1 MTYKKNHNRFAKNKT
16 FKYSLVA
23 SAIIGLSTPVL
34 AEEEVNK
41 DEVEVIEVTG
51 IRGALITGA
60 ETKREANT
68 FVDSISAS
76 DANALPD
83 LSVAE
88 ALSRIPGVTTSR
100 FIGNNASNDFPSPE
114 GSGNLIRGL
123 SYVRSEFNGRDAFS
137 ADGGRA
143 LDWSAIPPQLVGG
156 VDVYKNQSADL
167 IEGGI
172 GGSINLRT
180 LNPFDKEE
188 GFGIISVDGVYTDL
202 REEVSPTFSVVLGDR
217 WQTNHG
223 EFGLLGSYSNSELKS
238 AINGFQVGAPT
249 PVTNPNADDG
259 SNIAIVPG
267 FQLRTN
273 EVDRERE
280 SIYLA
285 GQWQNKDD
293 TLEVLV
299 KYINVNNES
308 DQFERTFEH
317 FPDAETASQYNI
329 SDLELAPFTSDGIP
343 LCNGNNENPVGACDE
358 LMAVDA
364 GLMESGLVTS
374 SFRSWI
380 GAQGVEART
389 LGRSDVNTSET
400 DDISINVKWRPLD
413 NLAVEFDAHRTTA
426 ESSKREMWIGTQT
439 FLDYSFRPD
448 LDNPALEFFVNENH
462 TINSTFDEGTVQVP
476 FTTPTGPSDP
486 GGYSAIFADDQFRD
500 GEGEL
505 TAVKGDVTYF
515 LEDSNWF
522 ESVKFGARYSER
534 EQINKVKADNWT
546 GLNTPWD
553 GGLSPMN
560 AQEGAYYDVVDF
572 SDFFR
577 GGVVRGDDTSFVF
590 FGEDYIRNQTA
601 FFDLLKSEPD
611 YAPVQYDPLTNGDGS
626 VRRTADYKEVYAPDD
641 ISNVIEETINL
652 YAMVNF
658 AHDFDNDM
666 ILSGNVGVRY
676 VKNSL
681 SSDGTLSYAQFSED
695 TQGPITPEYPQ
706 SAEDRDHPRDFLPE
720 TAQYLEQGDV
730 DTTVDVDED
739 YFLPSLNVKLELND
753 EMLIR
758 FGASKAIT
766 RPDIQMLRASQSIE
780 ANTSRVEFPPLE
792 PDDPNFG
799 IAQGAQDIT
808 LQNINLKGGNPI
820 LMATEAI
827 NLDLSFEWYFENGG
841 YISTGIFKKDIENII
856 QEGTR
861 TISQI
866 TLDGQTVNNIYDGNV
881 NIADADIQGIEIAT
895 QYFFTDD
902 LPGFWGNFGF
912 QANYTYIDASQTS
925 PSSPPDTDGD
935 GIPDEQ
941 ANRFGVN
948 NLLGQSEHTA
958 NLIAIYQG
966 DDLETR
972 LAYNWRSEYLTDF
985 RDFVPGNPV
994 FQDAVGFLDFSVRYD
1009 LTESLNLSLLVA
1021 NILDTKSKSY
1031 QQIDESGQN
1040 YMRSSFLNDRRV
1052 QMGVTYQF

>member
-1 MTYKKNHNRFAKNKT
+1 MSNTKSLNRFAKNKT

-23 SAIIGLSTPVL
+23 TAIIGLTAPTF
-34 AEEEVNK
+34 AEETAKE
-41 DEVEVIEVTG
+41 DVEVIEVTG

-88 ALSRIPGVTTSR
+88 ALSRIPGITVSR
-100 FIGNNASNDFPSPE
+100 FIGNNSSNDFPSPE

-123 SYVRSEFNGRDAFS
+123 SYIRSEFNGRDAFS

-188 GFGIISVDGVYTDL
+188 GFATISVDGVYTDL
-202 REEVSPTFSVVLGDR
+202 REEFSPSFSIVLGDR
-217 WQTNHG
+217 WKTDHG
-223 EFGLLGSYSNSELKS
+223 EFGLLGSYSSSELKS
-238 AINGFQVGAPT
+238 GINGFQAGAPT
-249 PVTNPNADDG
+249 PVSNPLADDG
-259 SNIAIVPG
+259 STVAIVPG

-273 EVDRERE
+273 EVDRDRE

-285 GQWQNKDD
+285 GQWQNNDD

-317 FPDAETASQYNI
+317 FPDAETAGAYNI
-329 SDLELAPFTSDGIP
+329 SELELSPFTSEGIA

-400 DDISINVKWRPLD
+400 DDISINVKWRPSD
-413 NLAVEFDAHRTTA
+413 DLAIEFDAHRTTA
-426 ESSKREMWIGTQT
+426 ESSKREQWIGTQA
-439 FLDYSFRPD
+439 FLDYSYRPG
-448 LDNPALEFFVNENH
+448 LENPELEFFVNENH
-462 TINSTFDEGTVQVP
+462 TLNSTFDEGSVQVP
-476 FTTPTGPSDP
+476 FSTPTGPSDP

-505 TAVKGDVTYF
+505 IAVKTDVTYF
-515 LEDSNWF
+515 LEDNDWF

-534 EQINKVKADNWT
+534 EQINKVKEDNWT

-577 GGVVRGDDTSFVF
+577 GGVVKGQDTSFVF
-590 FGEDYIRNQTA
+590 FGEDYIRNQA
-601 FFDLLKSEPD
+601 SFFDLLKSEPD
-611 YAPVQYDPLTNGDGS
+611 YAPVQYDPLTNRDGS
-626 VRRTADYKEVYAPDD
+626 ERRTADYQEVYKPND
-641 ISNVIEETINL
+641 ISDVVEETINL

-666 ILSGNVGVRY
+666 DLSGNLGVRY

-681 SSDGTLSYAQFSED
+681 SSNGTLSYAQFSED

-706 SAEDRDHPRDFLPE
+706 SAEDRDHERDFLPE
-720 TAQYLEQGDV
+720 TAVFLEQGDV
-730 DTTVDVDED
+730 PATVDIDED
-739 YFLPSLNVKLELND
+739 YFLPSLNVKLNLND
-753 EMLIR
+753 DMLIR

-766 RPDIQMLRASQSIE
+766 RPEIQKLRASQSIE

-792 PDDPNFG
+792 ADDPNFG
-799 IAQGAQDIT
+799 INQGAQDIA

-820 LMATEAI
+820 LMATESI

-861 TISQI
+861 TISQV
-866 TLDGQTVNNIYDGNV
+866 TLDGQTVNNIYDGDINV
-881 NIADADIQGIEIAT
+881 ADADIQGVEIAT

-902 LPGFWGNFGF
+902 LPGFWANFGF

-925 PSSPPDTDGD
+925 PSSPPDTNGD

-941 ANRFGVN
+941 ANRFALD
-948 NLLGQSEHTA
+948 NLLGQSDHTA

-972 LAYNWRSEYLTDF
+972 LAYTWRSEYLTDY

-994 FQDAVGFLDFSVRYD
+994 FQEGGGILDLSIRYD
-1009 LTESLNLSLLVA
+1009 ITESLNLSMLAA
-1021 NILDTKSKSY
+1021 NILDAKSKSY
-1031 QQIDESGQN
+1031 QQIDESGQE
-1040 YMRSSFLNDRRV
+1040 YMRSSFLNDRRIQV
-1052 QMGVTYQF
+1052 GVTYQF

>member
-1 MTYKKNHNRFAKNKT
+1 MSYNKTPNRFTKNKT

-23 SAIIGLSTPVL
+23 SAIIGFSSPTF
-34 AEEEVNK
+34 AEEEVK
-41 DEVEVIEVTG
+41 KEDVEVIEVTG

-60 ETKREANT
+60 QTKREANT

-88 ALSRIPGVTTSR
+88 SLSRIPGITVSR
-100 FIGNNASNDFPSPE
+100 FIGNGASNDFPSPE

-123 SYVRSEFNGRDAFS
+123 SFIRSEFNGRDAFS

-143 LDWSAIPPQLVGG
+143 LDWSAVPPQLVGG

-188 GFGIISVDGVYTDL
+188 GFATLSLDGVYTDL
-202 REEVSPTFSVVLGDR
+202 REEVSPTFSLVLGDR
-217 WQTNHG
+217 WQNSKG
-223 EFGLLGSYSNSELKS
+223 ELGLLGSYSNSELQS
-238 AINGFQVGAPT
+238 GINGYQVGAPT
-249 PVTNPNADDG
+249 PVPNPLADDG
-259 SNIAIVPG
+259 STVAIVPG

-273 EVDRERE
+273 EIDRERE

-285 GQWQNKDD
+285 GQWKNKDD

-299 KYINVNNES
+299 KYVNVNNEI
-308 DQFERTFEH
+308 DEFERTFEH
-317 FPDAETASQYNI
+317 FPDAQNASTYTI
-329 SDLELAPFTSDGIP
+329 SDLELAPFTSDGIA
-343 LCNGNNENPVGACDE
+343 LCNGSEEDPVGACDE

-364 GLMESGLVTS
+364 GLMESGVITS
-374 SFRSWI
+374 NFRSWI
-380 GAQGVEART
+380 GAQGAEART
-389 LGRSDVNTSET
+389 LGRSDVKTSET
-400 DDISINVKWRPLD
+400 DDISINVNWRPSD
-413 NLAVEFDAHRTTA
+413 NLAIEFDAHRTTA
-426 ESSKREMWIGTQT
+426 ESSKREQWIGTQAY
-439 FLDYSFRPD
+439 LDYSYRPD
-448 LDNPALEFFVNENH
+448 LDNPELEFFVNENH
-462 TINSTFDEGTVQVP
+462 TLNSTYDQGSVQVP
-476 FTTPTGPSDP
+476 FSTPTGPSDP
-486 GGYSAIFADDQFRD
+486 GGYSAMFADDQFRD

-505 TAVKGDVTYF
+505 IAVKTDVTYY
-515 LEDSNWF
+515 LEDNDWF

-534 EQINKVKADNWT
+534 EQINRVKEDNWT
-546 GLNTPWD
+546 GLNTPWG
-553 GGLSPMN
+553 GGLNPMN
-560 AQEGAYYDVVDF
+560 ANEGNYYDVVDF

-577 GGVVRGDDTSFVF
+577 GGVVKGQDTSVVF
-590 FGEDYIRNQTA
+590 YGEDYIRNPDA
-601 FFDLLKSEPD
+601 FYDLLKTEPD
-611 YAPVQYDPLTNGDGS
+611 YDIVEYDPTTNGDGS
-626 VRRTADYKEVYAPDD
+626 IRRTADYQEVYAPND
-641 ISNVIEETINL
+641 ISDVVEETINL

-658 AHDFDNDM
+658 AHDFDNEM
-666 ILSGNVGVRY
+666 ALSGNLGLRY

-681 SSDGTLSYAQFSED
+681 SSNGTLSYAPFGED
-695 TQGPITPEYPQ
+695 IQGPITPQYPQ
-706 SAEDRDHPRDFLPE
+706 SAEDRDNERDFLPE
-720 TAQYLEQGDV
+720 TTAYLDQGDV
-730 DTTVDVDED
+730 ARVVDVDED

-766 RPDIQMLRASQSIE
+766 RPEIQKLRASQGVD
-780 ANTSRVEFPPLE
+780 ANTSRVEFPPLD
-792 PDDPNFG
+792 PSDPNFG

-808 LQNINLKGGNPI
+808 LQNIDLSGGNPI
-820 LMATEAI
+820 LMATEAV

-841 YISTGIFKKDIENII
+841 YVSTGIFKKDIENIV

-861 TISQI
+861 TINQV
-866 TLDGQTVNNIYDGNV
+866 TLDGQTVNTIYDGDV
-881 NIADADIQGIEIAT
+881 NIADADVQGIEIAT

-902 LPGFWGNFGF
+902 LPGIWGNFGF
-912 QANYTYIDASQTS
+912 QANYTYIDASQTA
-925 PSSPPDTDGD
+925 PSSDPDSDGD

-941 ANRFGVN
+941 ALRFGLD
-948 NLLGQSEHTA
+948 NLIGQSEHTA

-972 LAYNWRSEYLTDF
+972 LAYNWRSEYLTSY

-994 FQDAVGFLDFSVRYD
+994 FQDAVGFLDLSVKYD
-1009 LTESLNLSLLVA
+1009 ITESMKVSLLVA
-1021 NILDTKSKSY
+1021 NILDTKSKAY
-1031 QQIDESGQN
+1031 QQIDQSGQK
-1040 YMRSSFLNDRRV
+1040 YMRSSFLNDRRI